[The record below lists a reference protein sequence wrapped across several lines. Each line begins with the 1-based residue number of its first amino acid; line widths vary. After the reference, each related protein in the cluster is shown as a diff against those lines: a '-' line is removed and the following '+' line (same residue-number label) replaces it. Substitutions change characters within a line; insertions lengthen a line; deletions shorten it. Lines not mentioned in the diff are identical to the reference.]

1 MSNSNDDTNN
11 MKNNVGDG
19 GGSEPSAATPV
30 VMEDG
35 PTLRSVQMMPRPGF
49 RQHVDVGMLKSSGM
63 SKSEIANSEIIDKSS
78 YFSATK
84 EGSSAVE
91 KLDGD
96 SSDFFQ
102 SNWSPAALRPIPAYY
117 PLEKSSRL
125 VGDENISVVAA
136 RVSECLRMLSV
147 QADYDNNMATAA
159 LCTPEHVE
167 MHLSLWQG
175 SGKYPQG
182 IIAELQRR
190 KGDALTF
197 HMYCR
202 HILDAAV
209 GNFDAIE
216 FAAKN
221 GQDVNHAYSKMAE
234 RLLTSEAHIG
244 KSDEKKNSYIA
255 LEIAASLLKKD
266 RMDARQLGMESLC
279 LLTDPKKTCLST
291 AIIASRVVLLGT
303 AQDEKKD
310 SSGALD
316 EEDIMFEMSHLG
328 IREAILSLVQF
339 RRLGDDGD
347 YDDYGEK
354 DEGYDSDDG
363 SQHRYPEEKEHN
375 DLLHNLALAVLANS
389 LDVIENCDME
399 QTLARNHA
407 DSGESKACVADCF
420 LSDAEEISKR
430 DILKTLIGELGRAS
444 GKPHDACLSAKCLGS
459 LFTAS
464 KDARRRAQEL
474 KALKVVNTALEIGQ
488 RTHVKLETE
497 TRKIVKT
504 LSLTTT
510 NQTS

>member
-1 MSNSNDDTNN
+1 
-11 MKNNVGDG
+11 
-19 GGSEPSAATPV
+19 
-30 VMEDG
+30 
-35 PTLRSVQMMPRPGF
+35 
-49 RQHVDVGMLKSSGM
+49 
-63 SKSEIANSEIIDKSS
+63 
-78 YFSATK
+78 
-84 EGSSAVE
+84 
-91 KLDGD
+91 
-96 SSDFFQ
+96 
-102 SNWSPAALRPIPAYY
+102 
-117 PLEKSSRL
+117 
-125 VGDENISVVAA
+125 
-136 RVSECLRMLSV
+136 
-147 QADYDNNMATAA
+147 
-159 LCTPEHVE
+159 

-190 KGDALTF
+190 KGDAMTF

-209 GNFDAIE
+209 GNFDAVE

-303 AQDEKKD
+303 ALDEKKD
-310 SSGALD
+310 SGALD

-347 YDDYGEK
+347 YDD
-354 DEGYDSDDG
+354 DSDDG
-363 SQHRYPEEKEHN
+363 AQDRRHPEEKEHN

-389 LDVIENCDME
+389 LAVIENCDME
-399 QTLARNHA
+399 PALAKNHA
-407 DSGESKACVADCF
+407 DSGESKTCVADCF
-420 LSDAEEISKR
+420 LSDAEEISKH

-474 KALKVVNTALEIGQ
+474 KALKVVNTALEVGQ

-504 LSLTTT
+504 LSLTRPLEPAAL
-510 NQTS
+510 